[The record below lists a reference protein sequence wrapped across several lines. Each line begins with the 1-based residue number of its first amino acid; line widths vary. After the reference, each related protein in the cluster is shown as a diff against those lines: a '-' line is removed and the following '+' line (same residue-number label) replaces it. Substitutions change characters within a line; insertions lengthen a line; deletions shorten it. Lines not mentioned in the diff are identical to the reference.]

1 MAKTKKEMLTE
12 IFNSDYQGLLDGT
25 FEEKKMKRKKF
36 IKKHILP
43 YEDDKT
49 KVDYY
54 EGRIDYDNE
63 YLQEVAT
70 SKNIKL
76 K

>member
-1 MAKTKKEMLTE
+1 
-12 IFNSDYQGLLDGT
+12 
-25 FEEKKMKRKKF
+25 MKRKKF
-36 IKKHILP
+36 IKKHILQ

-63 YLQEVAT
+63 YLEEVAT
-70 SKNIKL
+70 SKNIKI